1 MQRARLHGEF
11 RHIAQMRDAQ
21 PRLAHGFN
29 MLRPGVNEG
38 HILPRLDHMR
48 AGVTA
53 NRTRTENRYSWL
65 HRVSPLQAGAM
76 LRPES
81 RDGKRG
87 SGVRANGLLNRQR
100 PFQSAPPGSSIH
112 HHRAQPLT
120 RSDKSPLFRF

>member
-1 MQRARLHGEF
+1 
-11 RHIAQMRDAQ
+11 MRDAQ

-29 MLRPGVNEG
+29 MLGPGVNEG

-48 AGVTA
+48 ASIAA

-65 HRVSPLQAGAM
+65 HRVSSLQAGAM

-87 SGVRANGLLNRQR
+87 SGVRQGNRLKLAGIPKFIVR
-100 PFQSAPPGSSIH
+100 
-112 HHRAQPLT
+112 
-120 RSDKSPLFRF
+120 